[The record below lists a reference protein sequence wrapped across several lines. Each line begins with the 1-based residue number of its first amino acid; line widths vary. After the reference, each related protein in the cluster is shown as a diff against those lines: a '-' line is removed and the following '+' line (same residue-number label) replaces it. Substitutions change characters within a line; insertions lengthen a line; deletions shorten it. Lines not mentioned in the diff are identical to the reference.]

1 MLEKLKTTTKNSII
15 YGIGNMAG
23 KLSGIIL
30 LPLYTKYLTIEE
42 FGLVALYEVI
52 FQLLSILAT
61 FGMKSSLM
69 RYYWDKDYSDRA
81 RETVFNSLLVVVVL
95 SILALILSGFILNAF
110 SRVIFDTS
118 VSPELNIIFI
128 VSTFIRVIADFIFLL
143 LRIQHKAA
151 KQTRFQLTA
160 LVLTVGLTWIFIKYF
175 GLDLVGIFLALAIS
189 NLAIILLLF
198 PYLLRNLQARVN
210 LSDIKEFLR
219 YGAPLSLASLLTIVL
234 VLSDRFI
241 LNHFMDLGVVG
252 NYSLAYK
259 ITNIIQVIVVTS
271 FMNAYV
277 HVFYREMDNE
287 ESGRFYS
294 KVLTYFSFV
303 IMFMSMLIV
312 VFSAEVIKVLSQT
325 NADYWDSIQLIPYL
339 IIGVIIAGIRQIIV
353 LPLTKDK
360 KTKVISAIT
369 IAASF
374 LNLGLNFLLI
384 PRFSA
389 VGAAVSTN
397 IAQLFAM
404 VYLYM
409 ASRKGSII
417 HYEMGK
423 IVKCFMV
430 ALVLTA
436 ISYLMNDWVLG
447 WRLLLKTVLVMS
459 YFLILYWMNFF
470 EKVELERMAGF
481 WKKWS
486 NLKRLKEN
494 LKNEL

>member
-1 MLEKLKTTTKNSII
+1 MLGQLKATTKNSII

-23 KLSGIIL
+23 KFSGIIL
-30 LPLYTKYLTIEE
+30 LPLYTKYLTIEQ

-61 FGMKSSLM
+61 FGMKNSLM
-69 RYYWDKDYSDRA
+69 RYYWDKEYKDHT
-81 RETVFNSLLVVVVL
+81 REMVFNSLLVIVVL
-95 SILALILSGFILNAF
+95 SILFLTLSGVILNTF
-110 SRVIFDTS
+110 SQLIFDTK

-128 VSTFIRVIADFIFLL
+128 VSTLIRVVADFILML
-143 LRIQHKAA
+143 LRIQHKAG
-151 KQTRFQLTA
+151 KQTLYQLIA
-160 LVLTVGLTWIFIKYF
+160 LVLTVGLTWGFIKYA

-189 NLAIILLLF
+189 NLLIILLLF
-198 PYLLRNLQARVN
+198 PYLLRNILVKIKK
-210 LSDIKEFLR
+210 DYIKEFLR
-219 YGAPLSLASLLTIVL
+219 YGAPLSFASLLTIIL

-241 LNHFMDLGVVG
+241 LNHFMDLSVVG

-259 ITNIIQVIVVTS
+259 ITNIIHVIVITS
-271 FMNAYV
+271 FMHSYV
-277 HVFYREMDNE
+277 HVFYREMDKN

-312 VFSAEVIKVLSQT
+312 VYSPEAIKVLSQT
-325 NADYWDSIQLIPYL
+325 NTDYWSSIQLIPYL
-339 IIGVIIAGIRQIIV
+339 IIGVILAGIRQIIV

-360 KTKVISAIT
+360 RTKVISAIT

-389 VGAAVSTN
+389 IGAAVSTN
-397 IAQLFAM
+397 IAQLFAL

-417 HYEMGK
+417 HYEIGK
-423 IVKCFMV
+423 IVKCFTV

-436 ISYLMNDWVLG
+436 LSYLVNDLDLG
-447 WRLLLKTVLVMS
+447 WRLLLKTVLVLS
-459 YFLILYWMNFF
+459 YFLILYWLNFF
-470 EKVELERMAGF
+470 EKVELESIFGF
-481 WKKWS
+481 WRKWR
-486 NLKRLKEN
+486 RLSHLREN
-494 LKNEL
+494 LKNEI

>member
-1 MLEKLKTTTKNSII
+1 MLDNLKATTKNSII

-30 LPLYTKYLTIEE
+30 LPLYTKYLTIEQ

-69 RYYWDKDYSDRA
+69 RYYWDKEYKDHA
-81 RETVFNSLLVVVVL
+81 REMVFNSLLVVVFL
-95 SILALILSGFILNAF
+95 SILSLSLSGIILNAF
-110 SRVIFDTS
+110 SQLIFDTR

-128 VSTFIRVIADFIFLL
+128 VSTLIRVIADFILLL
-143 LRIQHKAA
+143 LRIQHKAG
-151 KQTRFQLTA
+151 KQTRFQMTA
-160 LVLTVGLTWIFIKYF
+160 LVLTVGLTWGFIKYA

-189 NLAIILLLF
+189 NLVIILLLF
-198 PYLLRNLQARVN
+198 PYLMRNILVKIN
-210 LSDIKEFLR
+210 LEYIKEFFR
-219 YGAPLSLASLLTIVL
+219 YGSPLAIASLLTIVL

-241 LNHFMDLGVVG
+241 LNHFMDLSVVG

-259 ITNIIQVIVVTS
+259 ITNIIHVIVITS
-271 FMNAYV
+271 FMHSYV
-277 HVFYREMDNE
+277 HVFYREMDKV

-312 VFSAEVIKVLSQT
+312 VFSAEVIKVLSKT
-325 NADYWDSIQLIPYL
+325 NTDYWNSINLIPYL
-339 IIGVIIAGIRQIIV
+339 IIGVIIAGIRQVIV

-360 KTKVISAIT
+360 RTKVISAIT

-389 VGAAVSTN
+389 IGAAVSTN
-397 IAQLFAM
+397 IAQLFAL

-417 HYEMGK
+417 QYEIGK
-423 IVKCFMV
+423 IVKCFTV
-430 ALVLTA
+430 ALVLTTVSFL
-436 ISYLMNDWVLG
+436 INDLDLG
-447 WRLLLKTVLVMS
+447 WRLLLKTVLVLN
-459 YFLILYWMNFF
+459 YFLILYWLNFF
-470 EKVELERMAGF
+470 EKVELERISGF
-481 WKKWS
+481 WRKWRS
-486 NLKRLKEN
+486 FSRLGEN